1 MAIIRAAHERD
12 FTIITNAALRDTNLS
27 LKAKGLLALMLSEH
41 DGWNFTIKGLSAK
54 CKEGVDAVAA
64 IVKELETQG
73 YVVRRRERSTA
84 GHFAAATYTIYEMPI
99 REAPKPEKPVLD
111 KPAADKPSTVSP
123 PTVKPMQRSTMV
135 PKTIVTKPCVR
146 KPLPSIHPIHPE
158 PVDLP
163 ESPDGMDS
171 MEQQESADDAGGSTD
186 AAPIGWLDEIL
197 PIDPDEDEYMPW
209 CWDDLEARKP
219 FTTRQDFE
227 DVRNLVKRQIQYDDL
242 LKNQWKYNREQLDEI
257 VEIMVELHTTPEA
270 AIRISG
276 REWPAWAIQDRLK
289 KLTYDSLMTVYYNLD
304 RTKNDIRNI
313 KNYLIATLM
322 NTPITQESQF
332 TAEYRAHPV

>member
-1 MAIIRAAHERD
+1 M
-12 FTIITNAALRDTNLS
+12 
-27 LKAKGLLALMLSEH
+27 
-41 DGWNFTIKGLSAK
+41 
-54 CKEGVDAVAA
+54 
-64 IVKELETQG
+64 
-73 YVVRRRERSTA
+73 RRRERSTT
-84 GHFAAATYTIYEMPI
+84 GHFVAATYTIYEKPI
-99 REAPKPEKPVLD
+99 REALKPEKPVLD
-111 KPAADKPSTVSP
+111 KP
-123 PTVKPMQRSTMV
+123 
-135 PKTIVTKPCVR
+135 
-146 KPLPSIHPIHPE
+146 
-158 PVDLP
+158 
-163 ESPDGMDS
+163 
-171 MEQQESADDAGGSTD
+171 
-186 AAPIGWLDEIL
+186 
-197 PIDPDEDEYMPW
+197 DEDEYMPW
-209 CWDDLEARKP
+209 CRDDLEARKP

-227 DVRNLVKRQIQYDDL
+227 DVRDLVKRQIQYDDL
-242 LKNQWKYNREQLDEI
+242 LKNQWKYNRERLDEI

>member
-1 MAIIRAAHERD
+1 MKQASTEAYAKINLTLDVTGKRPNGYHDVCMVMQSIGIHDIVTVQTETGADDIELTISHCDLPTDSSNLAYRAAQLFLQR
-12 FTIITNAALRDTNLS
+12 TNKQSNGIRIHIEKHNPIAA
-27 LKAKGLLALMLSEH
+27 GL
-41 DGWNFTIKGLSAK
+41 
-54 CKEGVDAVAA
+54 
-64 IVKELETQG
+64 
-73 YVVRRRERSTA
+73 
-84 GHFAAATYTIYEMPI
+84 
-99 REAPKPEKPVLD
+99 
-111 KPAADKPSTVSP
+111 
-123 PTVKPMQRSTMV
+123 
-135 PKTIVTKPCVR
+135 
-146 KPLPSIHPIHPE
+146 
-158 PVDLP
+158 
-163 ESPDGMDS
+163 
-171 MEQQESADDAGGSTD
+171 AGGSTD
-186 AAPIGWLDEIL
+186 AAPTGWLDEIL

-209 CWDDLEARKP
+209 CWDDLVARKP

-242 LKNQWKYNREQLDEI
+242 LKNQWKYNRERLDEI